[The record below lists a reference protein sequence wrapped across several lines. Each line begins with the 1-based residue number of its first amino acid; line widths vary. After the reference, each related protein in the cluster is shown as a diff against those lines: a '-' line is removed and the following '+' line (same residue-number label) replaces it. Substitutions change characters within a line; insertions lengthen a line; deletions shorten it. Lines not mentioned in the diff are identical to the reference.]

1 MSKKSNIDFA
11 TSLQKLEQIVES
23 MEEDSLPLEDLISY
37 YEKGTA
43 TVKECESA
51 LKSAHQQLET
61 IRKKSH
67 SSKTTPSDTTDNPDD
82 DIRLF

>member
-1 MSKKSNIDFA
+1 MSKTSNTNFA
-11 TSLQKLEQIVES
+11 TSLEKLEQIVES

-51 LKSAHQQLET
+51 LKAAHKQLET

-67 SSKTTPSDTTDNPDD
+67 TSKPSSSDTTNNPDD